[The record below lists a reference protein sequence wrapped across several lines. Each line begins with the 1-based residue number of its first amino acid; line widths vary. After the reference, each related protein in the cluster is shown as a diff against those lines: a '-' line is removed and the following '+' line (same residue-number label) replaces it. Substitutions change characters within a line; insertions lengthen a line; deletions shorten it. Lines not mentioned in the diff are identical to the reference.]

1 MNKEDRIKELKEE
14 LTALETE
21 EDKEEEGEG

>member
-21 EDKEEEGEG
+21 EDKEEGEG